1 MRLGEGI
8 EWGLHCAVVLAA
20 LPAGA
25 ALPAR
30 ALAEFHGVSPSY
42 LLKHLKAM
50 VAGGVLES
58 VPGARGGYRLARPAS
73 EITLLDVV
81 IAVEGSQPAFRCTEI
96 RQRGPVS
103 GPKAQYR
110 APCTIKVAMLRAESA
125 WREALRG
132 QTVAELLAV
141 VARIADPASS
151 REKARWL
158 SQYVRGADGAAAH
171 VAVPEAVPLAVP
183 GGTRA
188 GRARRRG

>member
-1 MRLGEGI
+1 MRLSEGI

-58 VPGARGGYRLARPAS
+58 VPGARGGYRLARPADT
-73 EITLLDVV
+73 ITLLDVV
-81 IAVEGSQPAFRCTEI
+81 LAVEGGEPAFRCTEI
-96 RQRGPVS
+96 RRRGPVP

-125 WREALRG
+125 WRDALRG
-132 QTVAELLAV
+132 QTVAELLAIV
-141 VARIADPASS
+141 GRIADPAST

-158 SQYVRGADGAAAH
+158 SQHVRGAHGAAAAID
-171 VAVPEAVPLAVP
+171 VTE
-183 GGTRA
+183 G
-188 GRARRRG
+188 